1 MDAPHYLEL
10 LGYLASILIAISLM
24 MRSLNKL
31 RIINLVG
38 SLLFTVY
45 GFIIG
50 AYPVAVLNA
59 FIVLVNVYYLQKAFK
74 KPAIAEQQA

>member
-1 MDAPHYLEL
+1 MGAVNTIEM
-10 LGYLASILIAISLM
+10 LGYMASGLVALSLM
-24 MRSLNKL
+24 MRSLRKL

-59 FIVLVNVYYLQKAFK
+59 FIVLVNLYYLQQTMRMAVTD
-74 KPAIAEQQA
+74 

>member
-1 MDAPHYLEL
+1 MDAPYYLEL

-45 GFIIG
+45 GSIIG

-74 KPAIAEQQA
+74 QSAIAEQQA

>member
-1 MDAPHYLEL
+1 MDAPYYLEL
-10 LGYLASILIAISLM
+10 LGYLASSLIAISLM

-38 SLLFTVY
+38 ALLFTVY
-45 GFIIG
+45 GSILG

-74 KPAIAEQQA
+74 KPTIAEQQA